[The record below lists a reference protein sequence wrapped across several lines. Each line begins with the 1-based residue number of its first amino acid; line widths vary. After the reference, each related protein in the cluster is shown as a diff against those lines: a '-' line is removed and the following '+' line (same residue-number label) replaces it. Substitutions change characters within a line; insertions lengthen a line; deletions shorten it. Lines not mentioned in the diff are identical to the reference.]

1 MARHADAIAH
11 KLDDSDADVRYAAI
25 EMLGEL
31 EPMKIA
37 LHAVAIARKLED
49 PDTDV
54 RRVAEQALGKLA
66 RAERRR
72 RTKDHGH

>member
-1 MARHADAIAH
+1 
-11 KLDDSDADVRYAAI
+11 
-25 EMLGEL
+25 MLCKL

-37 LHAVAIARKLED
+37 LHVVAIARKLED